1 MSFTVAFTDR
11 AKTDLRNIYT
21 YIAFTL
27 RSRLNADRQ
36 LARIEKEIMS
46 LSEIPERYKRVPLD
60 LGITDDVRMVSVDH
74 YCVIYRVRKKPDTV
88 QILRILYGGRD
99 FQSVLEE

>member
-46 LSEIPERYKRVPLD
+46 LSEIPERYKRVPLN
-60 LGITDDVRMVSVDH
+60 LGASDNVRMVSVDH
-74 YCVIYRVRKKPDTV
+74 YCVIYRVRKKPDAV
-88 QILRILYGGRD
+88 QCLRILDGGRD
-99 FQSVLEE
+99 LPSALEE

>member
-11 AKTDLRNIYT
+11 AKTALRNIYT

-36 LARIEKEIMS
+36 LTRIEKEIMS
-46 LSEIPERYKRVPLD
+46 LSEIPERYKHVPLN
-60 LGITDDVRMVSVDH
+60 LGASDNVRMVSVDH

-99 FQSVLEE
+99 LQSALEE

>member
-1 MSFTVAFTDR
+1 MSFTVVFTDR
-11 AKTDLRNIYT
+11 ARTDLRSIYT

-27 RSRLNADRQ
+27 QSRLNADRQ

-46 LSEIPERYKRVPLD
+46 LAEMPERYKRLPLD
-60 LGITDDVRMVSVDH
+60 LGIKDNVRMVSVDH
-74 YCVIYRVRKKPDTV
+74 YSVIYRVGKKPDTV

-99 FQSVLEE
+99 FNTLDE

>member
-1 MSFTVAFTDR
+1 MSFAVVFTDH
-11 AKTDLRNIYT
+11 AKTDLRSIYT

-27 RSRLNADRQ
+27 QSRLNADRQ

-60 LGITDDVRMVSVDH
+60 FGAADNVRMVSVDH

-99 FQSVLEE
+99 FQSALEE